1 MVVYQFSKT
10 MSSMHVSSRTYR
22 KIIPIKTLYF
32 AKARNA
38 AVLQSSDHHG
48 NGDLGAGLGG
58 ASGLEG
64 PSDLGAGLIC
74 ASGLEWPSGL
84 EGLD

>member
-1 MVVYQFSKT
+1 M
-10 MSSMHVSSRTYR
+10 
-22 KIIPIKTLYF
+22 
-32 AKARNA
+32 
-38 AVLQSSDHHG
+38 LQSSDHHE

-64 PSDLGAGLIC
+64 PSDIGAGLIC